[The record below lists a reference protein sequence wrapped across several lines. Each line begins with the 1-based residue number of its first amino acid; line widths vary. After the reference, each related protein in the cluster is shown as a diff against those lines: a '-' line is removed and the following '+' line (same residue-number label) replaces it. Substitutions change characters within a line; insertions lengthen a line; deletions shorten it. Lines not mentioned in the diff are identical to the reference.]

1 VNASQSSLLL
11 EGVFYGFLY
20 LRIPPKDRLQ

>member
-1 VNASQSSLLL
+1 VNASQPTLLL

-20 LRIPPKDRLQ
+20 LRVPPSDRIR